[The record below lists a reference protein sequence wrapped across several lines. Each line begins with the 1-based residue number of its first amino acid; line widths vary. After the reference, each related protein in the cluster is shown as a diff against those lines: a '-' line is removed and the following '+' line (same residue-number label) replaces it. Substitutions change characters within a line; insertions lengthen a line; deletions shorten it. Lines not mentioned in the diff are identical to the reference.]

1 MKYLKIGL
9 ILVCMSLL
17 TGLSAQDIIT
27 TKAGEE
33 IKAQVL
39 EVLTAEIK
47 YKKHSNPEGPTYSIK
62 KEEVFMIKYK
72 NGEKDVFKITSA
84 KQSDE
89 KVVAKEVGQHLKIE
103 FKSFS
108 TSYYEGTTK
117 IKKHAFLQKLGTNTF
132 AHNQYKLG
140 RDLNLAG
147 NVVGI
152 PAGIV
157 FGYNVGLWIAS
168 SSYEPRA
175 SVLTVSGLCWA
186 GGIVLN
192 FLGRSKMTGAVNTY
206 NAGGTLGCRLNISEN
221 GIGVALKL

>member
-17 TGLSAQDIIT
+17 SGLSAQDIIT

-33 IKAQVL
+33 IEAQVL
-39 EVLTAEIK
+39 EVLMAEIK
-47 YKKHSNPEGPTYSIK
+47 YKKHSNLEGPTYSIK
-62 KEEVFMIKYK
+62 KAEVFMIKYK
-72 NGEKDVFKITSA
+72 NGEKDIFKTAST
-84 KQSDE
+84 KQADE

-117 IKKHAFLQKLGTNTF
+117 IKKSAFVQKLGTNTF

-140 RDLNLAG
+140 RDLNLTG
-147 NVVGI
+147 NIIGI

-157 FGYNVGLWIAS
+157 FGYNIGLWIAS
-168 SSYEPRA
+168 PSYEPRA

-206 NAGGTLGCRLNISEN
+206 NAGGTLGCRLNVSEN
-221 GIGVALKL
+221 GVGIALKF